1 MGKTNTVENIIRG
14 AIREVAGSTAAGN
27 APAIAVKEA
36 AAVVIN
42 QTNNEPWIQSRV
54 TLGAGGALLVS
65 IGRIIAE
72 LGSENPDLIAVTP
85 DFVVIV
91 SALLALYGRWAAKKP
106 LGA

>member
-1 MGKTNTVENIIRG
+1 MGKTSTVENIIRG
-14 AIREVAGSTAAGN
+14 AIREVAGSTAVGN

-42 QTNNEPWIQSRV
+42 ETNNEKWFQSRV
-54 TLGAGGALLVS
+54 TGGALLVS

-72 LGSENPDLIAVTP
+72 MGSENPDLVAVTP

-91 SALLALYGRWAAKKP
+91 SALLALYGRWAAKEP

>member
-14 AIREVAGSTAAGN
+14 AIREVAGSTTSAV
-27 APAIAVKEA
+27 APAAAVKEA

-54 TLGAGGALLVS
+54 TLGALGGTFGAVAVILNMFATGDVDVVQLSGALATL
-65 IGRIIAE
+65 IGA
-72 LGSENPDLIAVTP
+72 GVT
-85 DFVVIV
+85 
-91 SALLALYGRWAAKKP
+91 LWGRWAAKKP

>member
-14 AIREVAGSTAAGN
+14 AIREVAGSTAAAN

-42 QTNNEPWIQSRV
+42 QTNNEPWFQSRV
-54 TLGAGGALLVS
+54 TLGSSGVILVS
-65 IGRIIAE
+65 VGRILSA
-72 LGSENPDLIAVTP
+72 LGSGDLDLVAMTP
-85 DFVVIV
+85 DIVVIV
-91 SALLALYGRWAAKKP
+91 GAVVALYGRWAAKKP